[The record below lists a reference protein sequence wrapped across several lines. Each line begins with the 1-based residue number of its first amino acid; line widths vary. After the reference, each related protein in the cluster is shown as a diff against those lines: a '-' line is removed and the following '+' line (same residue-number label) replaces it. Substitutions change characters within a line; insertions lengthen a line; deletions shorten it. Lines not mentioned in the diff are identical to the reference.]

1 MLRQGFLSDRGLCT
15 SQSLLPSEPF
25 LLSQMQTPENLK
37 LLKENLVQISKNY
50 FGLNVAVTS
59 DVQKV
64 ENGSNEPGGESS
76 VVMILVIIIMMK
88 IVMMIYF
95 CKSWNIV
102 NR

>member
-1 MLRQGFLSDRGLCT
+1 M
-15 SQSLLPSEPF
+15 
-25 LLSQMQTPENLK
+25 
-37 LLKENLVQISKNY
+37 LLKFEKQNY